1 MQTVTNLTKINNNVV
16 TQLLVLYTYN
26 ELLYVNELNL
36 KVLPAALKQVTS
48 IASLTKT
55 LTISTKYHF

>member
-48 IASLTKT
+48 IVSLTKT

>member
-1 MQTVTNLTKINNNVV
+1 MQTVTNLTKINNNVL